1 MIRLIAS
8 DIDGT
13 LLRDGAVH
21 IAPALFDQIH
31 RLRERGVL
39 FCPPAAD
46 STAVSGGSS
55 RR

>member
-21 IAPALFDQIH
+21 IAPALFDRSIAVLLRTGPGEPGPQTTLPFSH
-31 RLRERGVL
+31 R
-39 FCPPAAD
+39 
-46 STAVSGGSS
+46 
-55 RR
+55 